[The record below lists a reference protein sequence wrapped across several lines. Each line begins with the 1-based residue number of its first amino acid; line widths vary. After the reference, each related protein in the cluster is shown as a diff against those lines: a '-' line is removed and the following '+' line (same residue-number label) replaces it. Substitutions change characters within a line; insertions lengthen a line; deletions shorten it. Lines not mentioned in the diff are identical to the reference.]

1 MKKRASQLGVKR
13 DYWHIDQSERFYWTV
28 CYNDLAALEA
38 YTRAAEEREY
48 LWRAVNTMAETTRR
62 GQLSVLWFIPVDM
75 ISFSQSLCVTAVIEG
90 ALSRTSV

>member
-1 MKKRASQLGVKR
+1 
-13 DYWHIDQSERFYWTV
+13 
-28 CYNDLAALEA
+28 
-38 YTRAAEEREY
+38 
-48 LWRAVNTMAETTRR
+48 MAETTRR